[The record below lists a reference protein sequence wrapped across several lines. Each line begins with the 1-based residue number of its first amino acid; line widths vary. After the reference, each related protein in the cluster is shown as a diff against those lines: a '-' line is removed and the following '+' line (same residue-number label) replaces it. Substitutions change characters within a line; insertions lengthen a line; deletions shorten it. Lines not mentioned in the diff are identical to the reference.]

1 MGWLSLSLISALALA
16 ACDAASKKWLA
27 AYTAAELVVVRF
39 GVSAILLLPLLVM
52 HPPRPVSGVFWAWV
66 GAALP
71 LEVLAMAMY
80 MAAIRD
86 SALSLTLPYLA
97 FTPVFTVLSAWLL
110 LGEKVSAQ
118 GLAGIALV
126 VLGAYALNIEHAR
139 PARWQSWMAPMQA
152 ILSQRGSRLMLG
164 VATIYSVTS
173 VLGKGAMQYM
183 PAASFGP
190 FYFALL
196 GAFTLLVFSWREP
209 RALRQLAPW
218 KPVHLA
224 VGALMAVMV
233 TAHFLALERVQ
244 VAYMISV
251 KRSSILFGIVLG
263 ALYFGERRLARNLT
277 AGGLMFAGV
286 VLIALRT

>member
-1 MGWLSLSLISALALA
+1 
-16 ACDAASKKWLA
+16 
-27 AYTAAELVVVRF
+27 
-39 GVSAILLLPLLVM
+39 
-52 HPPRPVSGVFWAWV
+52 V

-80 MAAIRD
+80 MVAIRD

-110 LGEKVSAQ
+110 LGEKVTAQ

-126 VLGAYALNIEHAR
+126 VLGAYGLNIEHVR
-139 PARWQSWMAPMQA
+139 LARWRSWIAPMRA
-152 ILSQRGSRLMLG
+152 VLSQRGSRLMLG

-196 GAFTLLVFSWREP
+196 GAFTLLTFSWREP
-209 RALRQLAPW
+209 GALRRFAPW
-218 KPVHLA
+218 KPVHLV
-224 VGALMAVMV
+224 VGVLMAVMV
-233 TAHFLALERVQ
+233 TTHFLALERVQ

-263 ALYFGERRLARNLT
+263 ALLFGERRLARNLA
-277 AGGLMFAGV
+277 AGGLMLAGV
-286 VLIALRT
+286 ALIALRT